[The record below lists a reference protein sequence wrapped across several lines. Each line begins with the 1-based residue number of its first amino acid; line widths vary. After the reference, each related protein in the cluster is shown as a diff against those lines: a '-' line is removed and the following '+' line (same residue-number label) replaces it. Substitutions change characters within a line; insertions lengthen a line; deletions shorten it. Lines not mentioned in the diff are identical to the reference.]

1 MLKFSFKMKKA
12 LVHDWYYVNGGAEKV
27 LHSMNTIW
35 NDFEHYALVDFL
47 NNDDRAYVLNGK
59 SVSTSFIQKLPTAK
73 KNHRKFLQLFPYA
86 VEQFNLQNYDLIVS
100 SSSSIAKGVLTN
112 QNQLHICYCHSPMR
126 YAWDLYHQYL
136 NDINLNKGLKGIYA
150 KYVLHKMRIWDVNT
164 VNRVDEFVA
173 NSNYIAK
180 RIKKVYNREAK
191 VIYPP
196 VDVENFSLI
205 KQKDDFYFTAS
216 RMVPY
221 KKIELIVRAFNEMPN
236 RDLIVAGDGPE
247 FNKIKKIA
255 KKNVKLVGF
264 LNSEALKIYMG
275 KAKAF
280 VFAAE
285 EDFGII
291 PVEAQA
297 CGTPVIAYQKGGAQ
311 ETVIHNKTGIL
322 FKEQTIESLK
332 NAITDFESKTFDY
345 SLIRKHSLKFSKE
358 RFEKEFKDFVEKKY
372 EDFKKNNVN

>member
-1 MLKFSFKMKKA
+1 MKKA

>member
-1 MLKFSFKMKKA
+1 MKKA

-27 LHSMNTIW
+27 LHSINTIW
-35 NDFEHYALVDFL
+35 NEFDHYALVDFL
-47 NNDDRAYVLNGK
+47 KDEDRDYVLNGK
-59 SVSTSFIQKLPTAK
+59 SVTTSFIQNLPTAK
-73 KNHRKFLQLFPYA
+73 SNHRKFLQLFPYA
-86 VEQFNLQNYDLIVS
+86 IEQFNLKEYDLIIS

-136 NDINLNKGLKGIYA
+136 NDTNLNSGLKGVYA
-150 KYVLHKMRIWDVNT
+150 KYVLHKMRVWDVNT
-164 VNRVDEFVA
+164 VNRVDDFVA

-180 RIKKVYNREAK
+180 RIKKIYNRDAK

-196 VDVENFSLI
+196 VDVEKFALVTEKEN
-205 KQKDDFYFTAS
+205 FYFTAS

-221 KKIELIVRAFNEMPN
+221 KKIELIVRAFNEMPD
-236 RDLIVAGDGPE
+236 RSLIVAGDGPE
-247 FNKIKKIA
+247 FKKIKKIA
-255 KKNVKLVGF
+255 KDNIKLIGFVTPDVLKN
-264 LNSEALKIYMG
+264 YMG

-297 CGTPVIAYQKGGAQ
+297 CGTPVIAYGKGGVQ
-311 ETVIHNKTGIL
+311 ETVLHNKTGVL
-322 FKEQTIESLK
+322 FKKQSVESLK
-332 NAITDFESKTFDY
+332 NAVLEFEKTVFNY
-345 SLIRKHSLKFSKE
+345 ELIREHSLKFSKE
-358 RFEKEFKDFVEKKY
+358 RFENEFKSFVEKKY
-372 EDFKKNNVN
+372 KDFKQNNGI